1 MAFNTGLSGLRAANA
16 DLSVTGNNIANV
28 GSAGFKQ
35 SRAEFADLYAAS
47 VHGLGSSPR
56 GSGVQQPHIAQ
67 LFYQGNI
74 NDTQNPLDLAINGNG
89 FFVTKE
95 GGDISY
101 TRAGYFKADNQGYI
115 ANNFGQRLQGY
126 RTDSEGR
133 LQSGVLSDL
142 QIAKGNHEP
151 KATSSIN
158 WNFNLD
164 SSKAAPSAWQNAYDK
179 HLADNVGDEAGA
191 IAAANATFNPADPAS
206 YNHSTSVEIFDSQ
219 GNAHN
224 LTQYFVKTGEGKWQ
238 MKTLIDGRSPQNP
251 SSSEPATVD
260 LAFDSAGRLK
270 ADGISNAS
278 GGIRVDAGGLLKL
291 DGWNP
296 ARSDGGKVPV
306 WSSNGASSESI
317 SMDVRGSTQFA
328 SAFGVNSQSQNGYT
342 TGQLSG
348 IDIDERGRIFTRYT
362 NGMAKL
368 QGQVA
373 LADFANVQGL
383 VPLGKTSWARSLES
397 GDAVIGAPSS
407 GTLGKLQSHAL
418 EDSNIELSEQLVNLI
433 VAQRNYQAN
442 AKTIETESTLTQT
455 LINLR

>member
-1 MAFNTGLSGLRAANA
+1 MAFNIGLSGLRAANA

-89 FFVTKE
+89 FFITKD

-101 TRAGYFKADNQGYI
+101 TRAGYFKADKEGYI
-115 ANNFGQRLQGY
+115 VNNFNQRLQGY
-126 RTDSEGR
+126 KTDSEGR

-151 KATSSIN
+151 KATSRIE

-164 SSKAAPSAWQNAYDK
+164 STKTPPATWQAAYDD
-179 HLADNVGDEAGA
+179 HLKANPNDTAGA
-191 IAAANATFNPADPAS
+191 LTAANKTFDPADPAS
-206 YNHSTSVEIFDSQ
+206 YNHSTSVELFDGQ
-219 GNAHN
+219 GNKHH
-224 LTQYFVKTGEGKWQ
+224 LTQYFVKTGQGQWQ
-238 MKTLIDGRSPQNP
+238 MKTLIDGRSPTDP
-251 SSSEPATVD
+251 ASTEPASVS
-260 LAFDSAGRLK
+260 LEFDPSGRLDTSK
-270 ADGISNAS
+270 LAAS
-278 GGIRVDAGGLLKL
+278 GGISVGQGGLLKL
-291 DGWNP
+291 EGWVP
-296 ARSDGGKVPV
+296 AQSDGGKPPK
-306 WSSNGASSESI
+306 WTANGASAAPEISI
-317 SMDVRGSTQFA
+317 DLQSSTQFA

-348 IDIDERGRIFTRYT
+348 VEIDERGMIFTRYT

-383 VPLGKTSWARSLES
+383 VPLGKTSWAQTLES
-397 GDAVIGAPSS
+397 GEAVIGAPSS

-418 EDSNIELSEQLVNLI
+418 EEANIELSEQLVNLI

-442 AKTIETESTLTQT
+442 AKTIETESALTQT